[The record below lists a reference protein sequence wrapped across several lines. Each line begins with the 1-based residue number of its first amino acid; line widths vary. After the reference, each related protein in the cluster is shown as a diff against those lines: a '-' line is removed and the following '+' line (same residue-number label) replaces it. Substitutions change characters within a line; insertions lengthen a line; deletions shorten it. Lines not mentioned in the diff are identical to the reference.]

1 MGIGNRLV
9 AQSDKAGALPQ
20 LYAATAGG
28 VVPGDYY
35 GPRVLDMWG
44 APSPAGRAAAARD
57 PEAARRLWD
66 LSEEL
71 TGVAYP
77 WP

>member
-9 AQSDKAGALPQ
+9 AQSDEAGALPQ

-28 VVPGDYY
+28 VAPGDYY

-44 APSPAGRAAAARD
+44 APSPAGRAAPPATPRPPAACGTC
-57 PEAARRLWD
+57 RR
-66 LSEEL
+66 S
-71 TGVAYP
+71 
-77 WP
+77 